1 MKSSILKNF
10 IVFEGLDGCGK
21 SSQVRLLK
29 EHLERLNNSAKK
41 VNFNQYKIEVL
52 LNNLDSIGC
61 RYTLNSLSYN
71 HFLFN
76 VTLFSCAFS

>member
-29 EHLERLNNSAKK
+29 DHLEKK
-41 VNFNQYKIEVL
+41 GKKE
-52 LNNLDSIGC
+52 
-61 RYTLNSLSYN
+61 
-71 HFLFN
+71 
-76 VTLFSCAFS
+76 